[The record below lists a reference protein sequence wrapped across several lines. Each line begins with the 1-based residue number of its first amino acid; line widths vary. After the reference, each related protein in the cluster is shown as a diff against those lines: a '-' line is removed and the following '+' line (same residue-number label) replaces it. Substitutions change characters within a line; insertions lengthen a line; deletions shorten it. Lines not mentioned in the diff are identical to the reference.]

1 MAAKKLTEEEIQKRI
16 KEQLDW
22 LRSHSW
28 CTESDY
34 YIENA
39 ILQEWAEKE
48 RNKADDPIED
58 PPKEKD

>member
-1 MAAKKLTEEEIQKRI
+1 MAAKKLSEKEIQKRI

-28 CTESDY
+28 CTEADC

-48 RNKADDPIED
+48 RNKAEDPID
-58 PPKEKD
+58 PSEQKD

>member
-28 CTESDY
+28 CTEADY

-48 RNKADDPIED
+48 RNKADDPIKD